1 MASGSISHSGTR
13 NPTAVAFQRG
23 ARGGGSF
30 TAGVTGGGGAG
41 ATVLVLFVTQMLLKL
56 VPGTVT
62 AKCPHGRRRMK
73 EMGNSRKFLI

>member
-30 TAGVTGGGGAG
+30 TAGVTGGGGGRGYCPCSLCDPNAAKAG
-41 ATVLVLFVTQMLLKL
+41 PRHSDRQ
-56 VPGTVT
+56 VPPWEEKDERDG
-62 AKCPHGRRRMK
+62 
-73 EMGNSRKFLI
+73 KFS